1 MIYVGFGMADI
12 TPKAGMQSP
21 GGMGKRR
28 LEKVHDPLKA
38 VALTLLR
45 NDLAVGMVGIDALL
59 VTEEVVARVREK
71 VEPLWKGPGTNLLIG
86 ASHTHSGGPIGG
98 GFASEADP
106 AYIDL
111 VVDGIVEAVTGAWN
125 SLHAAEVGWGKGHEP
140 SIAFNRRFL
149 MRDGRQVTHPG
160 KGNPDIVAP
169 AGPIDPDVGVLA
181 ARAPGGEVLGVFVNF
196 ACHATVM
203 NEPAFSAD
211 YIGFLRE
218 ALRSQFGNPKLPVGF
233 LLGACGDV
241 TQVDNRRPGREFG
254 PAWARMFGNAL
265 GAEAF
270 QAVSRLEWREDAVL
284 DAARVTVPIA
294 IRTPREPA
302 EEAPKLGLGSGP
314 DAEAVYAR
322 ELELLAKERARRPV
336 IDCEVQ
342 ALRVGDLGI
351 VTNGSE
357 FFCRLGLD
365 IKAASPF
372 PSTWVATLTNQSL
385 GYVATADAFFAGGY
399 EVRTARSSKL
409 VPQAGQKLVEGAL
422 EALGK
427 LD

>member
-1 MIYVGFGMADI
+1 MIYVGFGEADI

-21 GGMGKRR
+21 GGMGIRR
-28 LEKVHDPLKA
+28 LEKVHDPLRA
-38 VALTLLR
+38 VAVTFLR
-45 NDLAVGMVGIDALL
+45 NDFAVGMVGIDALL
-59 VTEEVVARVREK
+59 VTEEVVARVREQ
-71 VEPLWKGPGTNLLIG
+71 VERIWKGPGTNLLIG

-106 AYIDL
+106 KYIDM
-111 VVDGIVEAVTGAWN
+111 VVEGIVEAVKGAWN

-140 SIAFNRRFL
+140 SVSFNRRFL
-149 MRDGRQVTHPG
+149 MKDGRQVTHPG
-160 KGNPDIVAP
+160 KLNPDIVAP

-181 ARAPGGEVLGVFVNF
+181 ARAPGGEWLGVFVNF

-211 YIGFLRE
+211 YVGFLRE
-218 ALRSQFGNPKLPVGF
+218 SVRALAGNPKLPVGF

-254 PAWARMFGNAL
+254 PAWARMVGGAI

-270 QAVSRLEWREDAVL
+270 QAISRLDWRDDAVI
-284 DAARVTVPIA
+284 DAARTTVPIA
-294 IRTPREPA
+294 IRTPRDPA
-302 EEAPKLGLGSGP
+302 DEAPKLGLGSHA
-314 DAEAVYAR
+314 DEVYAR
-322 ELELLAKERARRPV
+322 ELDLLAKEREKRPV

-342 ALRVGDLGI
+342 ALRVGDLGV

-357 FFCRLGLD
+357 FFCKLGLD
-365 IKAASPF
+365 VKAASPF
-372 PSTWVATLTNQSL
+372 PTTWMVSLANQSL

-409 VPQAGQKLVEGAL
+409 VPQAGQKLVVAAL
-422 EALGK
+422 ETLGK
-427 LD
+427 MD